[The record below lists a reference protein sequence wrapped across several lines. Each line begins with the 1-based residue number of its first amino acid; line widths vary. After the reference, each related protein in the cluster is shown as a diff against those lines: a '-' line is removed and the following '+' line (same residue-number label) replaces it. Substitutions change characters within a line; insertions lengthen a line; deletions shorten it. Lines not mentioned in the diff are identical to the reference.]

1 MNTNYLPREIVCGF
15 QDWNSTVGQWNMFKV
30 IESLMW
36 EGGWAS
42 LKVLILCQESICSR
56 GPFCSFFLKG
66 DKTKSNFCFSHNHL
80 TELRFTSGDLQF
92 PSPAFTPDYTNDN
105 FGREYGS
112 LFSPGGAIG
121 ISFKSDWGLARIT
134 EDTYK
139 DNMCL
144 YRTSF
149 LRNVVH
155 SMEYDQTHLEPRCVQ
170 ASIVISSLNQSL
182 QAIWGL

>member
-1 MNTNYLPREIVCGF
+1 
-15 QDWNSTVGQWNMFKV
+15 
-30 IESLMW
+30 MW

-66 DKTKSNFCFSHNHL
+66 DKTKSNFCFSHNNL

-112 LFSPGGAIG
+112 LFSPSGAIG

-155 SMEYDQTHLEPRCVQ
+155 SMEYDQTHLEPRMMCPSLDCHFKFKEKPTSNLGFVVMAIYDDSYQ
-170 ASIVISSLNQSL
+170 IMKDDTSSRSVVINFPLWL
-182 QAIWGL
+182 